1 MLKIKDN
8 VDLKTLERY
17 GFKLNKEKTEY
28 EQEIDNNW
36 WDIRGV
42 WVDDRWLYHMAE
54 EIGYWAS
61 TDDDD
66 LLSCYFEDLIKDG
79 LVEKVGSDKE

>member
-8 VDLKTLERY
+8 IDLKILEKY

-28 EQEIDNNW
+28 EQKIDNNW

-42 WVDDRWLYHMAE
+42 WVDDRWLYHMSE
-54 EIGYWAS
+54 EIGYWAT
-61 TDDDD
+61 TDEDD

-79 LVEKVGSDKE
+79 LIEKVEED